1 METVRIHIHIA
12 HGLEGGRVIYCGR
25 HVVLPAPVSDRSEGV
40 ESEEP
45 FRRPPQIRLEAI
57 VEGVKPLDHILYRV
71 LLNGAVGRG
80 KEGLVFPQGRISGNF
95 GAECVAGKPVSDFSE
110 GVALVADVP

>member
-45 FRRPPQIRLEAI
+45 FMRPPQICLEA
-57 VEGVKPLDHILYRV
+57 VMEGVKPLDHILYRV

-80 KEGLVFPQGRISGNF
+80 KEGLVLPQGRISGNF